1 MSGSLP
7 APTPDAAAHSEK
19 VRARVAQEIDSAS
32 GWIPFSRYMDLVLHA
47 PGLGYYASGTTKFG
61 PDGDFVT
68 SPEIS
73 PLFGEA
79 VAAQLMQVLRVS
91 GGDLIEL
98 GAGSGRLASQIL
110 GRLQVEGCLPRRYLI
125 LEPSAEL
132 RERQGECLAKR
143 ARDHLDRIQW
153 LDALPAELTGVAF
166 GNEVLDALPVDLVR
180 RENDRWSLRGVVARE
195 GRFEW
200 EDRPLA
206 AGPLLAA
213 ARSRFPADAT
223 PYLSELN
230 LASEALV
237 RTLGER
243 LARGALLFI
252 DYGYSRGEYYHGERN
267 RGTLM
272 CHYRQR
278 VHEDPFLW
286 PGLQDI
292 TAHVDF
298 TAMAEAAVDAGLAVA
313 GYTSQASFL
322 LNLGILDLLGTTPPE
337 NAVAY
342 LPLASGVQR
351 LTSPLEFGERFQ
363 AIAFTRGI
371 EEPLLGFARGD
382 RSARL

>member
-1 MSGSLP
+1 M
-7 APTPDAAAHSEK
+7 
-19 VRARVAQEIDSAS
+19 RVAQEIASAG
-32 GWIPFSRYMDLVLHA
+32 GWISFGRYMDLVLHA

-61 PDGDFVT
+61 AGGDFVT

-79 VAAQLMQVLRVS
+79 VAAQLAQVLRLS
-91 GGDLIEL
+91 GGDLLEL
-98 GAGSGRLASQIL
+98 GAGTGRLASQIL
-110 GRLQVEGCLPRRYLI
+110 GRLEVEECLPRRYLI

-132 RERQGECLAKR
+132 RDRQRQYLGTHAGS
-143 ARDHLDRIQW
+143 HLDRIQW
-153 LDALPAELTGVAF
+153 LDALPAEITGVAF
-166 GNEVLDALPVDLVR
+166 GNEVLDALPADLIR
-180 RENDRWSLRGVVARE
+180 RENDSWLLRGVAARDD
-195 GRFEW
+195 RFEW
-200 EDRPLA
+200 EDRPLE

-213 ARSRFPADAT
+213 ARSRFPADPT
-223 PYLSELN
+223 PYVSELN
-230 LASEALV
+230 LQAEALV
-237 RTLGER
+237 RTLAER
-243 LARGALLFI
+243 LATGALLFI
-252 DYGYSRGEYYHGERN
+252 DYGYTRAEYYHGQRN

-278 VHEDPFLW
+278 VHENPFRW

-342 LPLASGVQR
+342 LPLASAVQR

-371 EEPLLGFARGD
+371 EGPLIGFARGD
-382 RSARL
+382 RSTRL